1 MLSEEITNREC
12 IPFVG
17 LTVVDIIVVL
27 SSATDAI
34 QFIPYCYSVHLIKPK
49 KSNWFRLLHLSLPT
63 DNIDCSSLLNNTILN
78 NALHND

>member
-34 QFIPYCYSVHLIKPK
+34 QFIPYCYSVHLI
-49 KSNWFRLLHLSLPT
+49 
-63 DNIDCSSLLNNTILN
+63 
-78 NALHND
+78 